1 VAAVRRD
8 HPVHDEDAERWSRE
22 YLRFGTYAG
31 TQAIQCGIFTLI
43 SLLIVRGQHVRAGT
57 DFYRLRRGR
66 IMTIAMAVCFAISI
80 PLYLVIGQLAFVL
93 WAVVPIG
100 TSLIMRRL
108 YPGTAARA

>member
-1 VAAVRRD
+1 MRHL
-8 HPVHDEDAERWSRE
+8 HPDQLADRERPARS
-22 YLRFGTYAG
+22 
-31 TQAIQCGIFTLI
+31 
-43 SLLIVRGQHVRAGT
+43 AGT